1 MAKTLRAKTLNDTLN
16 TAPRRADIVEVAPR
30 DGFQSINDPLPTE
43 DKIRCI
49 QSLLDAGI
57 TRLEIG
63 SFVSPKAVPQMADI
77 GEIVAAFVDRPD
89 IRLAALIPNLKGA
102 ELALDSGI
110 RELVFVVSV
119 SEPHNQSNV
128 RQSVADSLASF
139 ETIIE
144 RLRALDDQD
153 RLRMRLDLGTSFD
166 CPYAGRID
174 WQQVEAVLAPAL
186 EMTQGVELEVAL
198 CDTTGRA
205 TPYQVAEHFSRLG
218 ARYQDDRLS
227 WAFHGHDTYG
237 MGVANALFALQHG
250 ATTLDASTAGL
261 GGCPFAPG
269 ATGNTATEDLV
280 YALQDGQIDIGIDLP
295 RLLEAADMIAAL
307 PGGQTASHLRHVPR
321 EKVPREKATRGNENE
336 RLG

>member
-1 MAKTLRAKTLNDTLN
+1 MSSFTPLEQV
-16 TAPRRADIVEVAPR
+16 DIVEVAPR
-30 DGFQSINDPLPTE
+30 DGFQSINDPLPTA

-49 QSLLDAGI
+49 QALLDAGI

-77 GEIVAAFVDRPD
+77 GEIVAAFVNRPD
-89 IRLAALIPNLKGA
+89 LRLAALVPNLKGA
-102 ELALDSGI
+102 EMALASGI

-119 SEPHNQSNV
+119 SESHNQSNV
-128 RQSVADSLASF
+128 RQSVADSLAGF

-144 RLRALDDQD
+144 RLRALGDQD
-153 RLRMRLDLGTSFD
+153 SLRLRLDLGTSFD

-186 EMTQGVELEVAL
+186 EMARGIELEVAL

-218 ARYQDDRLS
+218 ERCLNDRLS

-237 MGVANALFALQHG
+237 MGVANALFALHHG
-250 ATTLDASTAGL
+250 ATALDASCAGL

-269 ATGNTATEDLV
+269 ATGNTATEDLI
-280 YALQDGQIDIGIDLP
+280 YALQGGGIDTGIDLP
-295 RLLEAADMIAAL
+295 RLLEAADRIAAL
-307 PGGQTASHLRHVPR
+307 PGGQTASHLRNVPR
-321 EKVPREKATRGNENE
+321 EKVKSE
-336 RLG
+336 RQ